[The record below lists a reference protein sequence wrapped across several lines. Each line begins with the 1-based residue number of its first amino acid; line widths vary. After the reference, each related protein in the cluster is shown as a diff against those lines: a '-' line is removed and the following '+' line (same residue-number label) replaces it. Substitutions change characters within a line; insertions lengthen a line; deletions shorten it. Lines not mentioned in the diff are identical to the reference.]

1 MSIAPTQPQTAA
13 ALPRTRI
20 RLEPEV
26 RKQLILDAALAEF
39 SAHGFTATRIDDI
52 AKRAGLSKG
61 GFYAHYPSKEEVFS
75 ALLASSVAIED
86 LDVEGIIN
94 QCNTAREFAECV
106 VNSLYTALQQPRT
119 MAVLHLLLTN
129 AQHLP
134 EAAAEWQRNTFES
147 TCAQL
152 TQLCSAAVKKGI
164 CRDSIVCRKTWLI
177 LSPLV
182 HQGTHL
188 MTFYTT
194 NKRPLQQALS
204 DHIELLCELLEPR
217 WYSPHLG
224 RCLKVE
230 AMPPWLTSGSA

>member
-13 ALPRTRI
+13 ASPRTRI

-204 DHIELLCELLEPR
+204 DHLELLCELLVPR
-217 WYSPHLG
+217 
-224 RCLKVE
+224 
-230 AMPPWLTSGSA
+230 

>member
-1 MSIAPTQPQTAA
+1 MPESAPLIAVDHVSKTVTDSSGTLDILRDIDFTLGSHETLAIVGASGSGKSTLLHLLGGLDAPTTGSVTLMNQPLHQLSAQ
-13 ALPRTRI
+13 
-20 RLEPEV
+20 
-26 RKQLILDAALAEF
+26 KQGTLRNQHLGFIYQFHHLLAEF

-152 TQLCSAAVKKGI
+152 TQLCSLYTNE
-164 CRDSIVCRKTWLI
+164 SISI
-177 LSPLV
+177 I
-182 HQGTHL
+182 
-188 MTFYTT
+188 
-194 NKRPLQQALS
+194 S
-204 DHIELLCELLEPR
+204 DD
-217 WYSPHLG
+217 
-224 RCLKVE
+224 
-230 AMPPWLTSGSA
+230 